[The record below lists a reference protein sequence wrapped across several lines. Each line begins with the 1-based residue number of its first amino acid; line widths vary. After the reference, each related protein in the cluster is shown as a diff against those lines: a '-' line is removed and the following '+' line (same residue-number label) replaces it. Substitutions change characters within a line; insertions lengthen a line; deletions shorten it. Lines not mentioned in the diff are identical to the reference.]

1 MVKRGLIVGRFQPF
15 HKGHLHAVKRVLEE
29 VDEIIIVVGSAQ
41 YSHRLDNPF
50 TAGERLLMIRRAL
63 QEAEIPASKFWL
75 IPVPDLH
82 VHMLWVSHVVGYT
95 PRFHVVYTNEP
106 LTRRLFEEA
115 GFEVKPIPF
124 HKRRVYSATEIRSRI
139 LAGKKWESLVPR
151 VVAETIKEFGGVN
164 RIRDLAKTDKA

>member
-63 QEAEIPASKFWL
+63 QEAEIPSSGLSQFQTYTFICSGFLKW
-75 IPVPDLH
+75 
-82 VHMLWVSHVVGYT
+82 WVI
-95 PRFHVVYTNEP
+95 
-106 LTRRLFEEA
+106 A
-115 GFEVKPIPF
+115 
-124 HKRRVYSATEIRSRI
+124 RI
-139 LAGKKWESLVPR
+139 L
-151 VVAETIKEFGGVN
+151 T
-164 RIRDLAKTDKA
+164 